1 MNQKL
6 QSVCDHITSEIP
18 GLFAEAEEHMQ
29 EAIECAVRVSQFGDE
44 PKPAKLTIPISVAW
58 NLDTNKIEV
67 SVAVNVKHKYTS
79 EATLP
84 DPNQPSLPGAENSK

>member
-6 QSVCDHITSEIP
+6 QSVCDHVITEIP
-18 GLFAEAEEHMQ
+18 GLFSEAEDDIQ
-29 EAIECAVRVSQFGDE
+29 KAIECAVRAAQFGDE

-67 SVAVNVKHKYTS
+67 SVAVNVRHKYTS

-84 DPNQPSLPGAENSK
+84 DPNQPSLPGVEASK